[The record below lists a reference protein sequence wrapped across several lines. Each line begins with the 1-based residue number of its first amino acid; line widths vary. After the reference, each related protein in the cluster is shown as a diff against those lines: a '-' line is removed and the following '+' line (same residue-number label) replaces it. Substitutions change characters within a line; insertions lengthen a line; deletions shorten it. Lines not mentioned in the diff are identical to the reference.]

1 MLIIWVTSRGRFC
14 TLPAFAIASAVLGIS
29 SAISFAF
36 LSQLEHSRSVK
47 PSTFI
52 CLYLVATAL
61 MDAFLSLASPGNAS
75 TVFGASAAIK
85 VLLLV
90 LEAQNKGKLLLPE
103 WKQEGPEVTSG
114 IFSRS
119 FFWWLNS
126 MMIRGHKT
134 RIPIS
139 SFYALD
145 RNLQSEQ
152 LLNRFLA
159 TWKPKPDAS
168 RYSLIMPV
176 LWTCRHAVLR
186 CIFPRL
192 MMAALGLMQ
201 PMLLKNVIEYMGRE
215 SDINE
220 GLRLILA
227 TAVVYVGYGVKTSP
241 SRCVNW
247 FTF

>member
-1 MLIIWVTSRGRFC
+1 MIIWVTSRGGFC
-14 TLPAFAIASAVLGIS
+14 AFPVVAIAGAALGI
-29 SAISFAF
+29 AGAVSFAF

-61 MDAFLSLASPGNAS
+61 SDAFLSLASPWKTS
-75 TVFGASAAIK
+75 TAFGAASGIK
-85 VLLLV
+85 ILLLV

-126 MMIRGHKT
+126 MMVKGHKT

-145 RNLQSEQ
+145 RDLQSEQ
-152 LLNRFLA
+152 VLNRFLA
-159 TWKPKPDAS
+159 IWRPKPDAS
-168 RYSLIMPV
+168 RYSLILPV

-192 MMAALGLMQ
+192 MMAVLGLLQ
-201 PMLLKNVIEYMGRE
+201 PVLLKNVIEYMGRQ
-215 SDINE
+215 SNFNE
-220 GLRLILA
+220 GLLLVLA
-227 TAVVYVGYGVKTSP
+227 TAVVYVGYGVSTAMSP
-241 SRCVNW
+241 GVD
-247 FTF
+247 